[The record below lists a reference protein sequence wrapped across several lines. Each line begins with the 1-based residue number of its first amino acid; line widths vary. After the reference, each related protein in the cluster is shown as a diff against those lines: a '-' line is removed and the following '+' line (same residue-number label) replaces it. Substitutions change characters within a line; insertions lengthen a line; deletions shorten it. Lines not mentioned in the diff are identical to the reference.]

1 MQPSLKP
8 GCSKKILKFMGKTHG
23 ICLKDISPSTAST
36 VAGESVKADADLQ
49 VNKYLNLVSEIWL
62 TKPGVF
68 QNNEEEVNTPM
79 SISDIRDGLFA
90 YDFKDEDLNS
100 LDSKPFD
107 EAIYLLKKNA
117 YPNII
122 QGAGKSLNEARDNWN
137 SLYFIDLDIKE
148 WTAGTTGMK
157 QCIQELATSFPNHL
171 MIKPSNRFGIHL
183 VLAAQNEC
191 YAPAEHLF
199 YAILAHRVVVKYNPI
214 YKETELEK
222 HIMDPAFFNSFSQR
236 MNLNLYTYYDGKR
249 YKVTDF
255 AVFNTAPT
263 QHPVFVSDFKDYHDI
278 LTDDERRVVEHY
290 QYKLFG
296 NKKKSIS
303 AKNTSFNVVAGIG
316 QQFNIDQYFSIPG
329 VEEKGNALRWRIVA
343 ILFNEVGYEKTKE
356 IITSKF
362 VQVNEML
369 AALNTISRST
379 SGKYQF
385 TNYLIEQFVQRYILK
400 PMTAPRPVYLSQA
413 EYLSDHIQT
422 IDSYLR
428 QGSVYLVSSPNTGKT
443 ELIKKLI
450 LQYDKCVIVVPQ
462 HSILDSKFSNNPCLS
477 PFILRTQDVYHLN
490 RIPNKIICIWDT
502 FEALSRKIDFS
513 DYYIL
518 LDEVHNFILHFG
530 FRNVIIKVLEA
541 LKDIPHQLWMT
552 GTPCGEEA
560 LLGQHVRLDFE
571 KKANTQYNV
580 FPIQLDTNSKNE
592 YIGYMESFL
601 DKEIA
606 DGKRAFVYD
615 NYDHQAWKD
624 YLKGKSAHYVSIYK
638 DTDDVNE
645 INQSC
650 KSTKEVV
657 VSTSYL
663 GEGVDIKGY
672 EEVDVILPTNLFV
685 SETNVRQFM
694 KRFRDASVVNVY
706 LFQYTKYMDNHM
718 PYKQKEIELHQGYI
732 KDLIDSRNE
741 RNPKQD
747 EVLMIDHL
755 TQRQIRMIASD
766 VRYQR
771 LYNAFFKYQSSPF
784 NIYMSHHLNIGV
796 DSVAINP
803 IQTIPVNMKKVKVT
817 SRINPELQSYVNINY
832 ERLSHWI
839 DETNSYDEVISFVEA
854 EINQGDEVPYR
865 KELRDLLEIISV
877 ADDLGCLKDCAL
889 YFKNEKGVINWAKV
903 SLFCQHIKLKMGLLT
918 KQITMYS
925 NVYDCMMDGKKVTEQ
940 IDKSCS
946 LLRFRVTGKPA
957 FRNQVAKFKEDI
969 RKEQSMAEKSK
980 NLFEPQFVSIFNEK
994 KVKKASKP
1002 KAKPVIIVNI
1012 ATGATRTFSTQK
1024 ECQEF
1029 LGISKPTFK
1038 SFAAGS
1044 SKLNKSWRL
1053 Q

>member
-1 MQPSLKP
+1 MITNLYITKQGVSQ
-8 GCSKKILKFMGKTHG
+8 HR
-23 ICLKDISPSTAST
+23 D
-36 VAGESVKADADLQ
+36 DAVNSCVSIEDLQ
-49 VNKYLNLVSEIWL
+49 KHLSAAEWDNWDSYFANHAAQY
-62 TKPGVF
+62 P
-68 QNNEEEVNTPM
+68 
-79 SISDIRDGLFA
+79 SIDDQV
-90 YDFKDEDLNS
+90 KC
-100 LDSKPFD
+100 
-107 EAIYLLKKNA
+107 LKKNE
-117 YPNII
+117 YFNLI
-122 QGAGKSLNEARDNWN
+122 QGAGASLSEASDNWN
-137 SLYFIDLDIKE
+137 QLYFVDFDIKE
-148 WTAGTTGMK
+148 WTAGTEGMK
-157 QCIQELATSFPNHL
+157 KCIHKLAQTFPNHL
-171 MIKPSNRFGIHL
+171 IIMPSNRFGIHM
-183 VLAAQNEC
+183 VLTSDSQYYN
-191 YAPAEHLF
+191 PAEHLF
-199 YAILAHRVVVKYNPI
+199 YGIIGHRIVNGFQPVFKESEL
-214 YKETELEK
+214 YKQV
-222 HIMDPAFFNSFSQR
+222 MDPAFFNNFSQR
-236 MNLNLYTYYDGKR
+236 MNFNLFSFYNGNR
-249 YKVTDF
+249 YRITEF
-255 AVFNTAPT
+255 IHFRTAPIPFPK
-263 QHPVFVSDFKDYHDI
+263 QVSTFEDFIDI
-278 LTDDERRVVEHY
+278 LSDEEKQVIDKYRF
-290 QYKLFG
+290 KLYGGRKKEICTTNIKVQMPNVG
-296 NKKKSIS
+296 NLL
-303 AKNTSFNVVAGIG
+303 
-316 QQFNIDQYFSIPG
+316 NIDQNFCIPG
-329 VEEKGNALRWRIVA
+329 VGYTGNDLRWRIVA
-343 ILFNEVGYEKTKE
+343 ILHNQVGYDTAKN
-356 IITSKF
+356 IIQSKF

-369 AALNTISRST
+369 AALETIHKSN

-400 PMTAPRPVYLSQA
+400 PLTAPRPVFLSHD
-413 EYLSDHIQT
+413 EYLSSHIQT
-422 IDSYLR
+422 IDNHLR
-428 QGSVYLVSSPNTGKT
+428 NGSVYLVSSPNTGKT

-624 YLKGKSAHYVSIYK
+624 YLKEKSAHYVSIYK

-694 KRFRDASVVNVY
+694 KRFRDADVVNVY

-803 IQTIPVNMKKVKVT
+803 VQTIPVNMKKVKVT

-889 YFKNEKGVINWAKV
+889 YFKNEKGIINWGKV
-903 SLFCQHIKLKMGLLT
+903 SRFCQHIKLKIGLLT

-957 FRNQVAKFKEDI
+957 FRDQVAKYKDSVRKGLSLSEKNKEI
-969 RKEQSMAEKSK
+969 
-980 NLFEPQFVSIFNEK
+980 FTPTFISIFKDKQAN
-994 KVKKASKP
+994 KASRP
-1002 KAKPVIIVNI
+1002 KAKPVIIVCI

-1038 SFAAGS
+1038 SFAEGS